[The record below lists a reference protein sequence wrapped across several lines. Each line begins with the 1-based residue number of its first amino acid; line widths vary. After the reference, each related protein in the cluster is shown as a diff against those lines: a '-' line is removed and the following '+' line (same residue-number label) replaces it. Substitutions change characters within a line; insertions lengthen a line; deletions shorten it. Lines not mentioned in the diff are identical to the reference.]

1 MATEATFTVPADEF
15 PLGSVF
21 EQLPDVTVELERIIP
36 ARDVVVPY
44 FWVRGT
50 PVDDIES
57 AFADHPGVTDIRL
70 VDSVADEY
78 LLRVEW
84 TTEYEGVLSVLTE
97 TKVPLVKAVGTN
109 RRWTF
114 DVRGDVRSDIAA
126 FQRRCQELDIP
137 ITLTKLHALTPIKT
151 ETGRALTGPQQEAL
165 VLAYERGYFN
175 SPRDVTMA
183 ELGDELGIS
192 QQAVASRLR
201 RGVDQ
206 ILEGTLSELE
216 PSSRKTT

>member
-1 MATEATFTVPADEF
+1 MATEATFTVPSDQF

-21 EQLPDVTVELERIIP
+21 ERLPDVTVELERMIP

-50 PVDDIES
+50 AVEDIEG
-57 AFADHPGVTDIRL
+57 AFADHPGVVGIQL

-84 TTEYEGVLSVLTE
+84 ALEYDGVLSTLTE
-97 TKVPLVKAVGTN
+97 TKLPLVKAVGTN
-109 RRWTF
+109 RQWTF
-114 DVRGDVRSDIAA
+114 DVRGDDRSDIAD
-126 FQRRCQELDIP
+126 FQQRCRELDIP
-137 ITLTKLHALTPIKT
+137 ITLTRLHALTPIET
-151 ETGRALTGPQQEAL
+151 EAEAALTDPQQEAL
-165 VLAYERGYFN
+165 LLAYERGYFN

-183 ELGDELGIS
+183 ELGDELGIT

-201 RGVDQ
+201 RGIDRLVG
-206 ILEGTLSELE
+206 GTLAEIA
-216 PSSRKTT
+216 PRIR

>member
-1 MATEATFTVPADEF
+1 MATEATFTVPSDQF

-21 EQLPDVTVELERIIP
+21 EQLPDVTVELERMIP

-50 PVDDIES
+50 VVDDIES
-57 AFADHPGVTDIRL
+57 AFAEHPGVTDIRL

-84 TTEYEGVLSVLTE
+84 ALAYDGVLSTLTE
-97 TKVPLVKAVGTN
+97 TEIPVVKAVGTS
-109 RRWTF
+109 RQWTF
-114 DVRGDVRSDIAA
+114 DVRGDDRSDIAD
-126 FQRRCQELDIP
+126 FQRRCRELDIP
-137 ITLTKLHALTPIKT
+137 ITLTKLHALTPIDT
-151 ETGRALTGPQQEAL
+151 ETETALTDAQREAL
-165 VLAYERGYFN
+165 VLAYDRGYFN

-183 ELGDELGIS
+183 ELGDELGIT

-201 RGVDQ
+201 RGLDQ
-206 ILEGTLSELE
+206 ILETTLSE
-216 PSSRKTT
+216 

>member
-21 EQLPDVTVELERIIP
+21 DRLPDVTVELERMIP

-50 PVDDIES
+50 SIDDVEG
-57 AFADHPGVTDIRL
+57 AFADHPGVKGIEL
-70 VDSVADEY
+70 IDSVEDEY

-84 TTEYEGVLSVLTE
+84 MLEYDGVLSTLTE
-97 TKVPLVKAVGTN
+97 TEIPLVRAVGTN
-109 RRWTF
+109 RQWTF
-114 DVRGDVRSDIAA
+114 DVRGDDRSDIAA
-126 FQRRCQELDIP
+126 FQRRCRELDIP
-137 ITLTKLHALTPIKT
+137 ITLTKLHALTPI
-151 ETGRALTGPQQEAL
+151 ETDTGAALTDSQREAL

-183 ELGDELGIS
+183 EIGDELGIT

-201 RGVDQ
+201 RGIDQ
-206 ILEGTLSELE
+206 ILGDTLSELE
-216 PSSRKTT
+216 ATSR